1 MFAAAERDADV
12 LYCDC
17 SEDLKDMFEP
27 GQIDSK
33 IGKIMSLQTALITF
47 SLFSQALHK
56 YTASVPELKNT
67 IADVMLSYSNLRIN
81 SLDGKAAIDTV
92 LRKLLIAALSIG
104 TGRRTLI
111 LLDHVDALKKD
122 GLQQL
127 ISRLQDILFH
137 PANREH
143 NDCRC
148 IIVGRHTSETELS
161 LQNGISSIHDG
172 TEYLGTFEVIF
183 MSQSLTHNLECLES
197 LRFENMSRRSDAIT
211 VADVDSSHW
220 IWSNSSYLAWER
232 ASSGLLW
239 IEGKPGS
246 GKSVLAKSIQRN
258 LVQPD
263 KPGPRII
270 RTNYA
275 VGAWYYSARE
285 RLQSHTMM
293 LRSLLLQILEQ
304 NKASFYRTRFRH
316 RLGPFRKER
325 LWARNGEALWD
336 AVLELK
342 IPSDGIDKI
351 YCIIDALDESEDLNQ
366 RSYSDSCM
374 LGAYLKELVKEPS
387 RLKVICLS
395 RFALSLEKAFRHFN
409 RIILQQHNVPDI
421 KIVITNGVASLL
433 RTLHADD
440 TDDEDEEQSPIW
452 SKASNPTNLHDHF
465 PSKTQP
471 LLKIATPYFH
481 KAKTEEEKGLQRIEG
496 YLLENADG
504 VILWVTTVLKQL
516 VDRAREPL
524 CTLEEIERELYALP
538 DDLVKLYRKISKD
551 LVNTLGSSKDGL
563 DRARRALTWVRVATA
578 RRPLELQDVLDALAI
593 GTSVGTSMRVHS
605 WGSFYRQ
612 LQRLCGPFIEIIGS
626 EDRIGKGTI
635 KVQNTDQV
643 QLLHQTVK
651 DFLENEDDAGELY
664 LSSVRAEQLV
674 EHESL
679 QYIEVSLP
687 SSPTPYTPLP
697 VEMGS
702 DWQDNVRVIAAY
714 LEGLPLL
721 RFILTAYPQTRDKV
735 PDRWRFVYA
744 NTTDPPLEKLTQS
757 EREGMR
763 RMEAQFATVSVQ
775 PGQAA
780 VIQEYIWTACTNGW
794 DNAVTNLLLLS
805 SLRFSPENMP
815 EIYKDEPLISHAAL
829 LDAVRHGLQPQACH
843 MVEDI
848 RARGLDL
855 LERPCRIITNRRFLK
870 IENYKV
876 GTIPEDRELQIRDP
890 AAARQ
895 AFARVVNLIKS
906 TDQFD
911 SLGYGPRR

>member
-33 IGKIMSLQTALITF
+33 IGKIMSLQIALITF

-67 IADVMLSYSNLRIN
+67 IADVMLSYSDLRIH
-81 SLDGKAAIDTV
+81 SLDRKAAIDTV

-161 LQNGISSIHDG
+161 LQNGISSIHDD
-172 TEYLGTFEVIF
+172 TEY
-183 MSQSLTHNLECLES
+183 LECLES

-246 GKSVLAKSIQRN
+246 GKSVLAKSIQRT

-270 RTNYA
+270 RTKCA
-275 VGAWYYSARE
+275 VGAWYYSARH
-285 RLQSHTMM
+285 RLQSHPMM

-316 RLGPFRKER
+316 RLGPFRNER
-325 LWARNGEALWD
+325 LWTRNREALWD

-342 IPSDGIDKI
+342 ILSDGIDKI
-351 YCIIDALDESEDLNQ
+351 YCIIDALDESEDLNE
-366 RSYSDSCM
+366 RTSSDSFM
-374 LGAYLKELVKEPS
+374 LASYLKELVKEPS
-387 RLKVICLS
+387 RMKVICLS
-395 RFALSLEKAFRHFN
+395 RFALSLEKAFQHFN

-421 KIVITNGVASLL
+421 KNVITDGVASLL

-452 SKASNPTNLHDHF
+452 SKASKPTTLHDRF
-465 PSKTQP
+465 PPKTRP
-471 LLKIATPYFH
+471 WLKIATPYFH
-481 KAKTEEEKGLQRIEG
+481 KAKTKEEKGLQRIEG
-496 YLLENADG
+496 YLLGNADG
-504 VILWVTTVLKQL
+504 VILWVTTILKQL

-563 DRARRALTWVRVATA
+563 ERARRALTWVRVATA
-578 RRPLELQDVLDALAI
+578 
-593 GTSVGTSMRVHS
+593 
-605 WGSFYRQ
+605 
-612 LQRLCGPFIEIIGS
+612 
-626 EDRIGKGTI
+626 
-635 KVQNTDQV
+635 
-643 QLLHQTVK
+643 
-651 DFLENEDDAGELY
+651 
-664 LSSVRAEQLV
+664 
-674 EHESL
+674 
-679 QYIEVSLP
+679 
-687 SSPTPYTPLP
+687 
-697 VEMGS
+697 
-702 DWQDNVRVIAAY
+702 
-714 LEGLPLL
+714 
-721 RFILTAYPQTRDKV
+721 
-735 PDRWRFVYA
+735 
-744 NTTDPPLEKLTQS
+744 
-757 EREGMR
+757 
-763 RMEAQFATVSVQ
+763 
-775 PGQAA
+775 
-780 VIQEYIWTACTNGW
+780 
-794 DNAVTNLLLLS
+794 
-805 SLRFSPENMP
+805 
-815 EIYKDEPLISHAAL
+815 
-829 LDAVRHGLQPQACH
+829 
-843 MVEDI
+843 
-848 RARGLDL
+848 
-855 LERPCRIITNRRFLK
+855 
-870 IENYKV
+870 
-876 GTIPEDRELQIRDP
+876 
-890 AAARQ
+890 
-895 AFARVVNLIKS
+895 
-906 TDQFD
+906 
-911 SLGYGPRR
+911 